1 MIIVPRKSV
10 WTRQPQGPA
19 RPVAPALM
27 YHPPV
32 NPGPNIV
39 TRRGIGGDF
48 IWGADR
54 RKYVRGS
61 INSATTCTLFMA
73 ADVRSTIG
81 THRGLIGSRS
91 NTSAAAYVQIVQRA
105 DGFFGAQTKINS
117 SSPETFINAGAL
129 TLGYHTFVLA
139 IGTDCRFYLDG
150 VLVGVF
156 ARATQAPLSSHP
168 TVVVG
173 NYYDNTADRRFDGVV
188 YNGGVAL
195 NTVFTP
201 RDVQRYHDNFASVFL
216 PRPRTT
222 IISLGGGVTNHGLAA
237 SGINTGSP
245 IIGTPVV
252 TQNHAVAAIAIST
265 SAPTLGT
272 PALTEIGPN
281 ELVASAIATGTP
293 SLGTPLLAQNHS
305 ITASGV
311 VAASPILG
319 TPSLSQNHAVT
330 ASGVNAAAP
339 ILGEPVLT
347 EIQQGTISAAHI
359 VTGAPILGTPALT
372 QNHSLTAG
380 AIACGAPVFGP
391 VTLEQQHAMMADGF
405 VSGAPVLGTPA
416 LSSGTSPF
424 TREELDFLLAY
435 MQENLMIPTASDIAA
450 AVVAAMQTSP
460 TPFPSNVTHF
470 NGNPTVG
477 SGQSNDPVR
486 PA

>member
-19 RPVAPALM
+19 QPVVPALM

-48 IWGADR
+48 IRGADR

-61 INSATTCTLFMA
+61 INGATTCTLFMA
-73 ADVRSTIG
+73 ADVRSTID
-81 THRGLIGSRS
+81 TNRGLIGSRS
-91 NTSAAAYVQIVQRA
+91 NTSDAAYVQIVQRA
-105 DGFFGAQTKINS
+105 EGFFGAQTKINS
-117 SSPETFINAGAL
+117 SSPETFINAGAI

-173 NYYDNTADRRFDGVV
+173 NYYDNMAERRFDGVA

-216 PRPRTT
+216 PRTRTT
-222 IISLGGGVTNHGLAA
+222 IISLGAGGGTNHSLTP
-237 SGINTGSP
+237 SGIITPSPAIESPVIAQDHAIGAAGIATFAPVIGSP
-245 IIGTPVV
+245 ALS
-252 TQNHAVAAIAIST
+252 QNHTVSASPITATNPVLGVPSVSQNHVVAATAIATASPVLELPVLTEIVSGTISAVGIVT
-265 SAPTLGT
+265 ASPGLGT
-272 PALTEIGPN
+272 PAL
-281 ELVASAIATGTP
+281 
-293 SLGTPLLAQNHS
+293 
-305 ITASGV
+305 
-311 VAASPILG
+311 
-319 TPSLSQNHAVT
+319 SQNHALS
-330 ASGVNAAAP
+330 AS
-339 ILGEPVLT
+339 
-347 EIQQGTISAAHI
+347 
-359 VTGAPILGTPALT
+359 
-372 QNHSLTAG
+372 

-405 VSGAPVLGTPA
+405 ASGAPVLGAPS

-424 TREELDFLLAY
+424 TQEQLDFLLAY
-435 MQENLMIPTASDIAA
+435 IQENLMVPSASDIAA
-450 AVVAAMQTSP
+450 ALLAHPDMLTVAK
-460 TPFPSNVTHF
+460 FL
-470 NGNPTVG
+470 GLKE
-477 SGQSNDPVR
+477 
-486 PA
+486 